1 MRIYAVVVTS
11 SDAPD
16 RPMLVDAWDAAMVEE
31 NPAGWRR
38 AVAEEAL
45 DHDVQAVAGIVIE
58 VPTDAVLQL
67 LRRPAPTVAATAI
80 VPEGSVS

>member
-11 SDAPD
+11 SAAPD
-16 RPMLVDAWDAAMVEE
+16 RPMLVDAWDAAMVED
-31 NPAGWRR
+31 NPSGWRR

-45 DHDVQAVAGIVIE
+45 DHDVQAVAGVVIE

-67 LRRPAPTVAATAI
+67 LHMSAPIVAATT
-80 VPEGSVS
+80 VEPDGSVS